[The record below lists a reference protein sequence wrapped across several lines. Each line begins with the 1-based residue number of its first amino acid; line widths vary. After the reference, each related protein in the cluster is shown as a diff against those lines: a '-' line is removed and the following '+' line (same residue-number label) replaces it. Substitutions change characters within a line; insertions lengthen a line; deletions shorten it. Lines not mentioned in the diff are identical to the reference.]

1 MAKISII
8 IPVYNTRVYLEK
20 CLDSVFAQTF
30 DDFEVIVVNDGSP
43 DDSQTIIDRYKE
55 KYPHKLIS
63 ICQENAGLSAAR
75 NTGIDVAS
83 GDFLMFLDSD
93 DYIHPETFQIAY
105 THAVSQNLDIVCFS
119 YFTDCNG
126 EITPIPGQKVD
137 TQDPTTH
144 YVLNSGS
151 AWNKLIRRELFS
163 ETGLR
168 FSVGL
173 YYEDLDLTPRLALY
187 TDRIGFLDVPLYYYL
202 IREGSIMQQKKYNPK
217 LTTIFTVMEHLQDAF
232 SGSAYLEELEYLH
245 ITHLLHD
252 ATLRFLP
259 FPEGNVSMDKI
270 VQIMREKFP
279 RWQKNKY
286 YKALDFKYQLVCF
299 LIYHKQQKLL
309 KLLLQR

>member
-1 MAKISII
+1 MPKISII
-8 IPVYNTRVYLEK
+8 IPVYNTQAYLPK
-20 CLDSVFAQTF
+20 CLDSVFSQTF
-30 DDFEVIVVNDGSP
+30 QDFEVIVVNDGSP
-43 DDSQTIIDRYKE
+43 DNSQTIIDRYKE
-55 KYPHKLIS
+55 KYPHKLVA

-75 NTGIDVAS
+75 NTGIDAAS

-93 DYIHPETFQIAY
+93 DYIHPETFATAY
-105 THAVSQNLDIVCFS
+105 THAVFHDLDIVCFS
-119 YFTDCNG
+119 YFTVCNDK
-126 EITPIPGQKVD
+126 ITPIPGKKVD
-137 TQDPTTH
+137 AQDPITH
-144 YVLNSGS
+144 YVLNSGFACS
-151 AWNKLIRRELFS
+151 KLVRRKLFS

-217 LTTIFTVMEHLQDAF
+217 LNTVFTVMEHLQDAF
-232 SGSAYLEELEYLH
+232 AGSAYIKELEYLH
-245 ITHLLHD
+245 ITHFLHD

-259 FPEGNVSMDKI
+259 FPEGRESIDKI
-270 VQIMREKFP
+270 VQIMRKKFP
-279 RWQKNKY
+279 HWQKNKY

-299 LIYHKQQKLL
+299 LIYHKQLRLL